1 MKEKLKDV
9 LQREKGIFKELLGL
23 LEEQYI
29 FIVKNKSFD
38 LESILEKIGDKN
50 KEVAKIELERRS
62 HLGDESML
70 DFVKRSEDEE
80 LELLY
85 RDVKKLVYELKLQKE
100 TNETLVKQSLV
111 FTNQLLNLLN
121 PSKTNLKT
129 YNSIGKITR

>member
-23 LEEQYI
+23 LEEQHI

-129 YNSIGKITR
+129 YNSIGKVTR

>member
-23 LEEQYI
+23 LEEQHI

-70 DFVKRSEDEE
+70 NFVKRSEDEE

-129 YNSIGKITR
+129 YNSIGKVTR